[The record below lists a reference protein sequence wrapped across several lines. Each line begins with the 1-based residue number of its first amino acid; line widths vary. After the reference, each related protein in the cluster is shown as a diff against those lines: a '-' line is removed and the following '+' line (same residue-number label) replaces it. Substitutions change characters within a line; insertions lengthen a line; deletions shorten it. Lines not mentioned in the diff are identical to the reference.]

1 MYRAVSAVVATLV
14 VTLGLTGAGG
24 AQPNVGSD
32 SPVVTADGL
41 SDVRVGDTRTTL
53 VHEQGLRQRPGDCSP
68 RLPQHPSVSPVF
80 DDDEL
85 VLLWADPPVRTPD
98 GIGVGS
104 PVDEVRAA
112 YPDTEALR
120 TPEGSYRFDGLLA
133 DAGERASL
141 FLHDG
146 DQVQKVI
153 VGYDTHLQRLFQDGF
168 GTC

>member
-1 MYRAVSAVVATLV
+1 MYRVISAVATALV
-14 VTLGLTGAGG
+14 VTLGLAGAGG
-24 AQPNVGSD
+24 AQPEIRND
-32 SPVVTADGL
+32 SPVVTAAGL
-41 SDVRVGDTRTTL
+41 PDVRVGDTRTTL
-53 VHEQGLRQRPGDCSP
+53 VHEQDLRQRPGDCSP
-68 RLPQHPSVSPVF
+68 RLPEYPSVSPVF

-104 PVDEVRAA
+104 PVDEVRAV

-120 TPEGSYRFDGLLA
+120 APEGSYQFDGLLA

-153 VGYDTHLQRLFQDGF
+153 VGYDAHLQRLFQDGF